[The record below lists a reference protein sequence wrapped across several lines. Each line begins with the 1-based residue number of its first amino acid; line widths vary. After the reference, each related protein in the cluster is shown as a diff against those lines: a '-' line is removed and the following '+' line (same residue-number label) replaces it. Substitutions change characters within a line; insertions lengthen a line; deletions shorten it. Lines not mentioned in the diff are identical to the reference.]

1 MLLRIKHWF
10 VGDYL
15 AKSTDFY
22 EKARI
27 NLSYNFFFPFAL
39 ILIFVAV
46 VFTFTGAYTVM
57 AGNLCGAAACLLH
70 LVLLKK
76 LHDVRLAS
84 KIHVMAVFCIV
95 MGNILFDFETLHLGT
110 PLWLVILILFTV
122 FTLGIRWGIGI
133 ATACVLGYAY
143 YFAFNLRD
151 HYRKAAGYPDEIYH
165 TLFVEIALAFGII
178 LYLVSVYVYTSSEAK
193 AELRK
198 SYLDLQ
204 QKNEV
209 ISRQHAEKEVMMR
222 EIHHRVKNNLQV
234 IVSLLRLQSQGIT
247 DKRSVRGF
255 EDAQQRI
262 LAMSLVHE
270 RMYRSED
277 LSNIEVKQYFELLA
291 HDLVKQNI
299 TTQEI
304 DLNVNVDLHH
314 IGHRSIIPM
323 GLILNEMIVN
333 SLKHGIGDKGT
344 ISITASQAPSRIH
357 FSYSDNGSG
366 FSETSTEGFG
376 LELIRLLTS
385 QLNGEVSICSNPG
398 KGTEAVFS
406 FPHLN

>member
-1 MLLRIKHWF
+1 MLLKIKNWF

-22 EKARI
+22 ERSRI
-27 NLSYNFFFPFAL
+27 DLSFNFLFPFSI
-39 ILIFVAV
+39 ILTLVGLAFA
-46 VFTFTGAYTVM
+46 FTGAHAVM
-57 AGNLCGAAACLLH
+57 VGNFCGAATALLH
-70 LVLLKK
+70 LLMIRK
-76 LHDVRLAS
+76 LQDHRLAS
-84 KIHVMAVFCIV
+84 KIYVTIVFCMV
-95 MGNILFDFETLHLGT
+95 TGNIIFDFGTLHLGT
-110 PLWLVILILFTV
+110 PLWLVILVLYTV
-122 FTLGIRWGIGI
+122 FTLGLRWGIGI
-133 ATACVLGYAY
+133 TTACVLVYAY

-151 HYRKAAGYPDEIYH
+151 HYRIAAGYPDAIYH
-165 TLFVEIALAFGII
+165 TLFVEIALAFAII
-178 LYLVSVYVYTSSEAK
+178 IYLVSVFVDTSNKAK

-198 SYLDLQ
+198 SYTDLQ

-222 EIHHRVKNNLQV
+222 EIHHRVKNNMQV
-234 IVSLLRLQSQGIT
+234 IVSMLRLQSQDFT
-247 DKRSVRGF
+247 DKRSLRGF

-262 LAMSLVHE
+262 LAMALVHE

-277 LSNIEVKQYFELLA
+277 LSNIEVKQYFHLLA
-291 HDLVKQNI
+291 RDLVKQNT

-304 DLNVNVDLHH
+304 ELNVNVDLHY

-333 SLKHGIGDKGT
+333 SLKHGIGEKGT
-344 ISITASQAPSRIH
+344 ISISASHTASSIH
-357 FSYSDNGSG
+357 FAYADDGSG
-366 FSETSTEGFG
+366 FSEASREGFG

-385 QLNGEVSICSNPG
+385 QLNGEVSISSNPG